1 MTADTIQSKV
11 FICALAKE
19 VRQHASDINL
29 AKGSPRRWNLATA
42 VACVE
47 AVIGLPHK
55 ARGQV
60 GEASRIDSI
69 RGHE

>member
-1 MTADTIQSKV
+1 MTADTLQSKV
-11 FICALAKE
+11 FICTLANE
-19 VRQHASDINL
+19 VLHNGSDTNVT
-29 AKGSPRRWNLATA
+29 KDSPRRWNLATA
-42 VACVE
+42 IACLE

-69 RGHE
+69 KGHK